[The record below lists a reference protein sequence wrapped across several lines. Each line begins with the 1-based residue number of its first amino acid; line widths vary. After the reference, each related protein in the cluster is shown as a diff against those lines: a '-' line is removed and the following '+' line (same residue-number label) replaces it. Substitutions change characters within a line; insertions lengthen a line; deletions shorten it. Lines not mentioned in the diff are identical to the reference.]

1 MDNELNIDSDVAP
14 EEQYQKH
21 DRGYK
26 KILSNKENALRFV
39 ETYINEP
46 WAANISHDDIEL
58 VNKSFVTDEYRLLDS
73 DVIYKMKIG
82 NTDVYFY
89 FLIELQ
95 SSVDYTMPFRL
106 LKYMVALLDDIF
118 QNTPDGIRTQKGF
131 RIPAVVPVIFY
142 NGDDNWTQVRKFRE
156 YTKNAEIFGD
166 CIIDFRYLLFDL
178 KRTDNSALS
187 SPEQL
192 LDAVFSFD
200 KERLLGNIWTQKI
213 KDLWEEK
220 TNKLPED
227 DKFTLFGWILHIL
240 YKGVVNDEINNIFEN
255 TIKKGQ
261 KSTMKH
267 SLEVL
272 ADELEHRY
280 MSAGA
285 KEKALEIAKYLR
297 SKGMSVDEVA
307 EATKLTVDDILKL

>member
-1 MDNELNIDSDVAP
+1 MDNELDTSSDAAP

-39 ETYINEP
+39 EKYIHEP
-46 WAANISHDDIEL
+46 WAANVSHDDIEL

-118 QNTPDGIRTQKGF
+118 QNTAEGIRTQKGF

-142 NGDDNWTQVRKFRE
+142 NGDDNWTQVRRFRE
-156 YTKNAEIFGD
+156 YTKNAEVFGD

-200 KERLLGNIWTQKI
+200 KERLLGNIWTKKI

-240 YKGVVNDEINNIFEN
+240 YKGVVNDEINKIFEN
-255 TIKKGQ
+255 TIKKGD
-261 KSTMKH
+261 KNAMKH
-267 SLEVL
+267 SFEVL

-280 MSAGA
+280 TSAGE
-285 KEKALEIAKYLR
+285 KKKALAIARKMKEAGKSINEI
-297 SKGMSVDEVA
+297 ME
-307 EATKLTVDDILKL
+307 LTDLPIEDVLQL